1 MKRAARLN
9 ATWIGLL
16 ASLTMAGGQ
25 TAAPAPDVPPSPALP
40 ANATPAL
47 AAPTATS
54 IPSPTMDIINSAKV
68 TDTRGSDGVSPAIVR
83 AEVMLDRVHA
93 SPGVIDGRVGENFVH
108 ALETYEKAKGLRA
121 TKGLGDK
128 VWASLLAE
136 SGGPVLMEYVLT
148 EQDVAG
154 PVLPQST

>member
-1 MKRAARLN
+1 
-9 ATWIGLL
+9 
-16 ASLTMAGGQ
+16 
-25 TAAPAPDVPPSPALP
+25 
-40 ANATPAL
+40 
-47 AAPTATS
+47 
-54 IPSPTMDIINSAKV
+54 
-68 TDTRGSDGVSPAIVR
+68 
-83 AEVMLDRVHA
+83 MLDRVHA